1 MNTSFIQRFIL
12 FLICFQYTLIY
23 HDNITINHVH
33 VKSNVNQLKN
43 VAMYLK
49 REHTEISVPLE
60 NYHMHNGGMFGNVPT
75 LCGGND
81 NYHHSFDSCISFQNS
96 KWSQNHY
103 MTVRRANT
111 AGVQIN
117 STTILESWLFGLH
130 WIHHSRS
137 NQWSFWSKTSLWN
150 RWNVRH

>member
-1 MNTSFIQRFIL
+1 
-12 FLICFQYTLIY
+12 
-23 HDNITINHVH
+23 
-33 VKSNVNQLKN
+33 
-43 VAMYLK
+43 
-49 REHTEISVPLE
+49 
-60 NYHMHNGGMFGNVPT
+60 MFGNVPT

-117 STTILESWLFGLH
+117 LIPPPYWKVGYLDSTEFIIQGQTKGVPGPKLPYRKDI
-130 WIHHSRS
+130 
-137 NQWSFWSKTSLWN
+137 
-150 RWNVRH
+150 V

>member
-1 MNTSFIQRFIL
+1 
-12 FLICFQYTLIY
+12 
-23 HDNITINHVH
+23 
-33 VKSNVNQLKN
+33 
-43 VAMYLK
+43 
-49 REHTEISVPLE
+49 
-60 NYHMHNGGMFGNVPT
+60 MFGNVPT

-96 KWSQNHY
+96 KWSQSHY

-130 WIHHSRS
+130 WIHHSRP
-137 NQWSFWSKTSLWN
+137 NQGSSWTKTPLYIGRTLCSKTWNPPLEFEIYVVKISKIRKFNYFFSIGPPLGKNCSLAPVHTIWN
-150 RWNVRH
+150 SFPFNLV